1 MFYLFSMFSI
11 FSKLSPCS
19 PIQDYRTP
27 QFVEPFS
34 YISHSWHNLS
44 SISLFWDCLSGKFQS
59 WGQKTLDNGGRATQ
73 RGHIRP
79 PNTRHNW
86 VNSSWRRPVVAK
98 LPSPTTSSHDLVGDQ
113 VENLCNLYV
122 FVTIWLPLT
131 CRRVL
136 KYLCMPDPD
145 LRSSLRM
152 RTNVD
157 DVWTSGPC
165 RTLLLILCSAK
176 IALVQANGGAILP
189 SLNKVN
195 WWYLNILRDC

>member
-1 MFYLFSMFSI
+1 MFSLFSMFSI
-11 FSKLSPCS
+11 FSKPSPCS

-59 WGQKTLDNGGRATQ
+59 WGQNAGQRRA
-73 RGHIRP
+73 GHTTWP
-79 PNTRHNW
+79 H
-86 VNSSWRRPVVAK
+86 
-98 LPSPTTSSHDLVGDQ
+98 TTSKRSTQLGELELEAASCGQASFTNHLKSWPSRGSGWKSLQLVCLCH
-113 VENLCNLYV
+113 NL
-122 FVTIWLPLT
+122 LPLT

-136 KYLCMPDPD
+136 KYLCLPDPD
-145 LRSSLRM
+145 PRSSLRM

>member
-1 MFYLFSMFSI
+1 MFSNPGLQDSTICRAI
-11 FSKLSPCS
+11 FSIYHTHDP
-19 PIQDYRTP
+19 TWP
-27 QFVEPFS
+27 Q
-34 YISHSWHNLS
+34 SHYSEIACQGNS
-44 SISLFWDCLSGKFQS
+44 NPED
-59 WGQKTLDNGGRATQ
+59 KTLDNGGRATQ

-79 PNTRHNW
+79 PSTRHNW

-98 LPSPTTSSHDLVGDQ
+98 LPTPTTSSHDLVGDQ
-113 VENLCNLYV
+113 VENLCNLSV

-131 CRRVL
+131 CRCVL

-145 LRSSLRM
+145 PRSSLRM

-195 WWYLNILRDC
+195 ILRNC